1 MRSEVARVLYTPYM
15 YTMAWSDGSK
25 PDRTPRVAP
34 TAQRSPV
41 AEGKESITLTSGSQD
56 FPCHN
61 PVETAIET
69 RPGWRPEQFPGTEG
83 GSRQTTSERLQ
94 ARQPVSRM
102 TANPFLVGQD
112 YMSTLALQEAF
123 LLPRSSHAGR
133 TEST

>member
-1 MRSEVARVLYTPYM
+1 MRVLYLPYM

-25 PDRTPRVAP
+25 PDRTPRVGPTTQRTAAAKIEELVAP
-34 TAQRSPV
+34 TSRD
-41 AEGKESITLTSGSQD
+41 QD
-56 FPCHN
+56 ISHQN

-83 GSRQTTSERLQ
+83 GSRETTSERLQ

-102 TANPFLVGQD
+102 TANPFLVGHD

-123 LLPRSSHAGR
+123 LLPKSSHAGR

>member
-1 MRSEVARVLYTPYM
+1 MRSEVARVLYPPYM

-25 PDRTPRVAP
+25 PDRTPRVGP
-34 TAQRSPV
+34 TAQRNAV
-41 AEGKESITLTSGSQD
+41 AEVEERVTPASGDQD
-56 FPCHN
+56 ISCHN

-112 YMSTLALQEAF
+112 YMNTLALQEAF